1 MFEKILYRKARI
13 QMNIGDEKKGLEIL
27 AKLMKKKPNIE
38 MKVFYAFYLMKNG
51 DFKSARKVFDEF
63 ILPFEKDIKKS
74 SKDTNVLLRQN
85 HALLLWKE
93 GNLGEA
99 IKITEGIIK
108 DYKNTVIYGN
118 LGYFYILDGQKEKAL
133 EFNLEAYDFASDD
146 AVICDNLAYSYYL
159 NGNYDKAEEIY
170 EELQNRKNPPAFPE
184 CYYNFGLVCLKKGDK
199 EKAKELFEK
208 ALLQKFSYLSDL
220 DKTTVENALAEL

>member
-1 MFEKILYRKARI
+1 MFEKLLYRKARI
-13 QMNIGDEKKGLEIL
+13 QMNIGNEAKGLEIL
-27 AKLMKKKPNIE
+27 ADLMKKKPNIE

-51 DFKSARKVFDEF
+51 DFKKARCVFDELIF
-63 ILPFEKDIKKS
+63 PFEKDMKKA
-74 SKDTNVLLRQN
+74 SKDTKVQVKQN

-93 GNLGEA
+93 GSLSEA
-99 IKITEGIIK
+99 IKITEEIIK
-108 DYKNTVIYGN
+108 DYKNTVVYGN

-159 NGNYDKAEEIY
+159 NEDYDKAEGIY
-170 EELQNRKNPPAFPE
+170 QELQNRKNPPGFPE
-184 CYYNFGLVCLKKGDK
+184 VYYNFGLVNLKKGDK

-220 DKTTVENALAEL
+220 DKATVEKAIAEL